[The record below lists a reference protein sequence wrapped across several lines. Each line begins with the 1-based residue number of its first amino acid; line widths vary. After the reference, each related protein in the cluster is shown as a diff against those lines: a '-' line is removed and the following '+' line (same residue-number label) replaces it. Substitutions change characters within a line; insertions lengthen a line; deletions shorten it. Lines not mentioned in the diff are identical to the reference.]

1 MERDVIVVKND
12 GKVWK
17 IIGIVAAT
25 LAVCAVAAVVLLK
38 VFGKKKAVAEI
49 EAEDALELEDG
60 AEDATVEVEAEEVI
74 EEAAEVAE
82 EN

>member
-38 VFGKKKAVAEI
+38 VFGKKKAVAEV

>member
-1 MERDVIVVKND
+1 MEHDVIVVKKD
-12 GKVWK
+12 GKIWK

>member
-1 MERDVIVVKND
+1 MEHDVIVVKKD
-12 GKVWK
+12 GQIWK
-17 IIGIVAAT
+17 IIGIVAAA

-38 VFGKKKAVAEI
+38 VFGKKKAVAEV